1 MAQASAI
8 ESASRE
14 VFCEFVCTGELHIV
28 HDCHG
33 ERYERRALRPTEKD
47 TIANFVADQF
57 SAGILEV
64 SSHIIPRNVAS
75 NLVEESVDA
84 KSLASNAFLN
94 CSSAQLHGTA
104 GPDCLG

>member
-57 SAGILEV
+57 SADQFSNPFFVAHHPTKSCSKPCLRKLSQRRRLWPLTH
-64 SSHIIPRNVAS
+64 SSIA
-75 NLVEESVDA
+75 
-84 KSLASNAFLN
+84 LASSWN
-94 CSSAQLHGTA
+94 
-104 GPDCLG
+104 